1 MPSVRDQQLAKI
13 IGTNIA
19 RKLIEQDKTQM
30 DIVNDLG
37 FSKSTVSSWVNG
49 SRMPLK
55 GKLLLIGAED
65 DVLWD
70 TCKYIRRME
79 ERLND
84 RPHSCRFKAL
94 LYEHGTHF
102 AFPES
107 MLRIMLPVGGS
118 LLVGAAFRAGREY
131 PKECRETRRDI
142 DRKLRM
148 VIRKW

>member
-1 MPSVRDQQLAKI
+1 MKTEKQYKDLTIRVEKI
-13 IGTNIA
+13 
-19 RKLIEQDKTQM
+19 Q
-30 DIVNDLG
+30 
-37 FSKSTVSSWVNG
+37 
-49 SRMPLK
+49 
-55 GKLLLIGAED
+55 GKILCIGAED

-79 ERLND
+79 KRLKD

-94 LYEHGTHF
+94 LYKHGTHF